1 MRTVIADT
9 GPLYAAIDP
18 DDQYHQQAQADLNQ
32 LQQEN
37 LGVIVTYP
45 TLLEAYTLVL
55 YRLGN
60 ETARVFLQQIFAG
73 VELINPTVDD
83 YLAATKLVEN
93 FPDQRITLFDGL
105 TAIVS
110 NRLSLPVWSYDY
122 HFDVM
127 LVSVWRY

>member
-83 YLAATKLVEN
+83 YLAATELVEN

-105 TAIVS
+105 TAIIS

>member
-45 TLLEAYTLVL
+45 TLLETYTLVL

-83 YLAATKLVEN
+83 YLAATELVKN

-105 TAIVS
+105 TAIIS
-110 NRLSLPVWSYDY
+110 NRLS
-122 HFDVM
+122 F
-127 LVSVWRY
+127 